1 MVKNTKDNQIIP
13 FLLQLKVEK
22 WKDFDL
28 KDDNLADTL
37 FCDKKL
43 DENFKKIGFEFEK
56 QPSMQFDVKCDNQ
69 TQNTKK
75 IGSYYFDILNT
86 KYEDDYN
93 ILSIQLYFEISE
105 NTDNISQKLEES
117 VKEIVT
123 ENLFKKYLLFSYDDQ
138 SRPSGPIYIRKVMIE
153 KIAKEKT

>member
-13 FLLQLKVEK
+13 FPLQLKVEK

-37 FCDKKL
+37 FCDKEL
-43 DENFKKIGFEFEK
+43 DEYFKKLGFEFEK
-56 QPSMQFDVKCDNQ
+56 QPDMQFDVKCDNQ
-69 TQNTKK
+69 TQNTQK

-93 ILSIQLYFEISE
+93 TLYIQLYFKISE

-117 VKEIVT
+117 LDIVT
-123 ENLFKKYLLFSYDDQ
+123 EELEGQCLTFSYDDQ
-138 SRPSGPIYIRKVMIE
+138 SRPSGPIYIKKATIE
-153 KIAKEKT
+153 KNSKG